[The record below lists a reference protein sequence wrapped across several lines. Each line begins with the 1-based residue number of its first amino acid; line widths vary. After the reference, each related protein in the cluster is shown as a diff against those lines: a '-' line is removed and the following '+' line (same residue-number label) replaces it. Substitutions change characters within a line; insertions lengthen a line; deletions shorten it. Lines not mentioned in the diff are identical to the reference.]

1 MDKGDEWDGDYPPI
15 RLAIPKPPA
24 IPAVLYCGNFTAPP
38 AVILMMT
45 PMTMMTPPPTVSAP
59 AVPGADLRRAWQS
72 AAAYLELYRD
82 AANALNVFPVPD
94 GDTGTNMLLTLR
106 AGIAGMEKNSD
117 ADSAGA
123 VAEALAAGAFWGAR
137 GNSGVI
143 LSQMLRGFA
152 NGAAGADTL
161 DAGGLVNALRA
172 AAAAAY
178 QAVGQPQEGTMLSVI
193 RAAAE
198 AAAAAYDAGDGDTD
212 GAGPPDAPA
221 LWQAAYDASID
232 ALART
237 PEQLPVLKAAGVV
250 DSGGLGIVAVLG
262 GALQALRGRAGPPVD
277 LGLHSV
283 GGAIDPNQTDS
294 VSIDADF
301 LETHEGGEFGYCTQF
316 VIHGAALNPD
326 TLRAGFGKIADST
339 VVIGGGAAVRVHIHT
354 ETPGPALTY
363 AADFG
368 ELDEIKIDNMSRQ
381 NRDWTAGHRERT
393 APAPSEI
400 RPGVSVIAVAA
411 GPGLAALFQ
420 DAGCGAIVPGGQTLN
435 PSARELINAARAAG
449 TDNVIILPNN
459 GNIIL
464 TANQAAAATGNDS
477 GDSDNG
483 DADGITLHIVPTR
496 SMPQGTAAMLGF
508 NPELSVAQ
516 NLDNMLAASAAV
528 ATLEI
533 TQAVR
538 DSVVD
543 GQPVQQGQYMAIRN
557 GVLAALSDSDAET
570 ALLDGLLNPD
580 VGFDDS
586 NGGDAAGID
595 ADSIITIYWGEGGS
609 AAKASGMQDALET
622 AYPGIQVDIFAGGQ
636 PHYPYLASVE

>member
-1 MDKGDEWDGDYPPI
+1 
-15 RLAIPKPPA
+15 
-24 IPAVLYCGNFTAPP
+24 
-38 AVILMMT
+38 MMT
-45 PMTMMTPPPTVSAP
+45 PMMTMMTPPPMTPPPTVSAP
-59 AVPGADLRRAWQS
+59 AVPGAELRRAWQS
-72 AAAYLELYRD
+72 AAAYLEFYRD

-106 AGIAGMEKNSD
+106 AGIAGMDKHAAGANDGNSD

-152 NGAAGADTL
+152 NGAAGANAL
-161 DAGGLVNALRA
+161 DAGALVNAFHS

-198 AAAAAYDAGDGDTD
+198 AAAAAYDDAVHSN
-212 GAGPPDAPA
+212 AGPPDAPT
-221 LWQAAYDASID
+221 LWQAAYAASID

-262 GALQALRGRAGPPVD
+262 GALQALQGRTGPPVD

-326 TLRAGFGKIADST
+326 TLRAGFGNIADST

-354 ETPGPALTY
+354 ATPGPALTY

-381 NRDWTAGHRERT
+381 NLDWTAGHRERT
-393 APAPSEI
+393 AAPPPEI
-400 RPGVSVIAVAA
+400 RPGVAVIAVAA

-420 DAGCGAIVPGGQTLN
+420 DAGCAAIVPGGQTLN

-464 TANQAAAATGNDS
+464 TANQAAAGNGNGNDD
-477 GDSDNG
+477 GNDNDNDDG
-483 DADGITLHIVPTR
+483 NADAAAIALHIVPTR

-516 NLDNMLAASAAV
+516 NLAQMTAASAAI
-528 ATLEI
+528 TSLEV

-543 GQPVQQGQYMAIRN
+543 GQPVRQGQYMALRN
-557 GVLAALSDSDAET
+557 GKLAALSDAAAET
-570 ALLDGLLNPD
+570 ALLDGLLQPGANAA
-580 VGFDDS
+580 GT
-586 NGGDAAGID
+586 GGDDAGID

-622 AYPGIQVDIFAGGQ
+622 AHPGIQVDIFAGGQ

>member
-1 MDKGDEWDGDYPPI
+1 
-15 RLAIPKPPA
+15 
-24 IPAVLYCGNFTAPP
+24 
-38 AVILMMT
+38 MT
-45 PMTMMTPPPTVSAP
+45 TTTVSAP
-59 AVPGADLRRAWQS
+59 AVPGSDLRRAWQS

-106 AGIAGMEKNSD
+106 AGIAGMEKDGVGD
-117 ADSAGA
+117 ADNAGA
-123 VAEALAAGAFWGAR
+123 VAESLAAGAFWGAR

-161 DAGGLVNALRA
+161 DAANLVNAFDS

-178 QAVGQPQEGTMLSVI
+178 KAVGQPQEGTMLTVI
-193 RAAAE
+193 QAAAD
-198 AAAAAYDAGDGDTD
+198 AVAAAYDNAGDNA
-212 GAGPPDAPA
+212 AGRPDAPS
-221 LWQAAYDASID
+221 LWQAAYDASIT
-232 ALART
+232 ALAYT
-237 PEQLPVLKAAGVV
+237 PEQLPVLKEAGVV

-262 GALQALRGRAGPPVD
+262 GALQSLRGRTGPPVD
-277 LGLHSV
+277 LGLQSV

-294 VSIDADF
+294 VAIDADF

-316 VIHGAALNPD
+316 VIHGDALNPD
-326 TLRAGFGKIADST
+326 ALRVGFGEIADST

-354 ETPGPALTY
+354 ETPGSALTY

-393 APAPSEI
+393 AAAPPEI

-411 GPGLAALFQ
+411 GPGLAAVFQ
-420 DAGCGAIVPGGQTLN
+420 DAGCAAIVPGGQTLN
-435 PSARELINAARAAG
+435 PSASELINAARAAG

-464 TANQAAAATGNDS
+464 TARQAAAAATGTADDKGNA
-477 GDSDNG
+477 
-483 DADGITLHIVPTR
+483 DAIALHIVPTR

-508 NPELSVAQ
+508 NPELPVKQ
-516 NLDNMLAASAAV
+516 NLDNMAAASAAV
-528 ATLEI
+528 ASLEI
-533 TQAVR
+533 TCAVR

-543 GQPVQQGQYMAIRN
+543 GQAVRQGQYMALRN
-557 GVLAALSDSDAET
+557 GALAALSNAAAET
-570 ALLDGLLNPD
+570 ALLDAMLKSADN
-580 VGFDDS
+580 DDD
-586 NGGDAAGID
+586 GDGAGIT
-595 ADSIITIYWGEGGS
+595 ADSIVTIYWGEGGS
-609 AAKASGMQDALET
+609 AAKAEGIQATLET
-622 AYPGIQVDIFAGGQ
+622 ACPGIHVDIFAGGQ

>member
-1 MDKGDEWDGDYPPI
+1 MIIPPSPS
-15 RLAIPKPPA
+15 AIPQSPA
-24 IPAVLYCGNFTAPP
+24 IPIVLYCAPP
-38 AVILMMT
+38 CRITPPPPDVILMT
-45 PMTMMTPPPTVSAP
+45 TTTVSAP
-59 AVPGADLRRAWQS
+59 AVPGSDLRRAWQS

-106 AGIAGMEKNSD
+106 AGIAGMEKDGVDD
-117 ADSAGA
+117 ADNAGA
-123 VAEALAAGAFWGAR
+123 VAESLAAGAFWGAR

-161 DAGGLVNALRA
+161 DAANLVSAFHS

-178 QAVGQPQEGTMLSVI
+178 KAVGQPQEGTMLTVI
-193 RAAAE
+193 QAAAD
-198 AAAAAYDAGDGDTD
+198 AVAAAYDA
-212 GAGPPDAPA
+212 AGSDAAARPDAPT

-232 ALART
+232 ALAYT
-237 PEQLPVLKAAGVV
+237 PEQLPVLKEAGVV

-262 GALQALRGRAGPPVD
+262 GALQSLRGNAGPPVD
-277 LGLHSV
+277 LGLQSV

-294 VSIDADF
+294 VAIDADF

-316 VIHGAALNPD
+316 VIHGDALNPD
-326 TLRAGFGKIADST
+326 TLRVGFGEIADST
-339 VVIGGGAAVRVHIHT
+339 VVIGGGAAVRVHVHT

-393 APAPSEI
+393 TAAPPEI

-411 GPGLAALFQ
+411 GPGLAAVFQ
-420 DAGCGAIVPGGQTLN
+420 DAGCAAIVPGGQTLN
-435 PSARELINAARAAG
+435 PSARELITAARAAG

-464 TANQAAAATGNDS
+464 TARQAAAAAIDTADDN
-477 GDSDNG
+477 GDSDSRA
-483 DADGITLHIVPTR
+483 DADGIALHIVPTR

-508 NPELSVAQ
+508 NPELSVEQ
-516 NLDNMLAASAAV
+516 NLDNMTAASAAV
-528 ATLEI
+528 ASLEV
-533 TQAVR
+533 TRAVR

-543 GQPVQQGQYMAIRN
+543 GQAVRQGQYMALRN
-557 GVLAALSDSDAET
+557 GELAALSDDAAET
-570 ALLDGLLNPD
+570 ALLDSLLKS
-580 VGFDDS
+580 DDG
-586 NGGDAAGID
+586 NDDAGIS
-595 ADSIITIYWGEGGS
+595 ADSIVTIYWGEGGS
-609 AAKASGMQDALET
+609 AAKAEGIQETLES
-622 AYPGIQVDIFAGGQ
+622 AHPGIHVDIFAGGQ